1 MNTDY
6 EPVLGDPIPH
16 SITVSDSSERIWQ
29 VISMPGNLEYFHPFC
44 ERISVDIWPGT
55 GSRDRIF
62 YYNGLVLT
70 REFDKWI
77 DGEGYDLTASAEDG
91 LSFRV
96 YWRIQ
101 EEIDEKSSLNIT
113 IRQVLDQ
120 VDERKARLFTR
131 LLAKYL
137 QQVGQGFE
145 FYLRTGEK
153 VSRNQFGSHRLF
165 SAPMEAD

>member
-101 EEIDEKSSLNIT
+101 EEIDDFFQSGQTAAAQLFDRVEDGLSEDKVEEIKS
-113 IRQVLDQ
+113 
-120 VDERKARLFTR
+120 RL
-131 LLAKYL
+131 
-137 QQVGQGFE
+137 
-145 FYLRTGEK
+145 
-153 VSRNQFGSHRLF
+153 
-165 SAPMEAD
+165 